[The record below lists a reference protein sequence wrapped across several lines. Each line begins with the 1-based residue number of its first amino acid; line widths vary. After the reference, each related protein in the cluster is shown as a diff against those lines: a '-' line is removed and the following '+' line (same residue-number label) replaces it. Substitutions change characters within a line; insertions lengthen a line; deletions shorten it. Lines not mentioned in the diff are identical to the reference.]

1 MINIPTTER
10 AQRLV
15 TEIFEFAIRNNAVP
29 TTRSETGKKP
39 TFFVWYS
46 GHTTGLTVRIFPNGW
61 SRRGEDEASD
71 IYLSANEYKTAEEI
85 EAELKQVLA
94 RMTAVMNVWKE
105 GEADAVQVG
114 N

>member
-1 MINIPTTER
+1 MRDLPTTER

-29 TTRSETGKKP
+29 TIRSETGKKP

-94 RMTAVMNVWKE
+94 RMTEVMNEW
-105 GEADAVQVG
+105 EAKQHDK
-114 N
+114 

>member
-29 TTRSETGKKP
+29 TIRSEAGEKP

-46 GHTTGLTVRIFPNGW
+46 GHTTGLWVRIFPNGW
-61 SRRGEDEASD
+61 SRRGEGEASD

-94 RMTAVMNVWKE
+94 RMTEVMNAW
-105 GEADAVQVG
+105 EAKQHDK
-114 N
+114 

>member
-1 MINIPTTER
+1 MRDLPTTER

-29 TTRSETGKKP
+29 TTRSKAGEKP

-46 GHTTGLTVRIFPNGW
+46 GHTTGLCVRIFPNGW
-61 SRRGEDEASD
+61 SRGGEAEASD

-85 EAELKQVLA
+85 EAKLEQVLA
-94 RMTAVMNVWKE
+94 RMAEVMNVWKE

>member
-1 MINIPTTER
+1 MRDLPTTER

-15 TEIFEFAIRNNAVP
+15 TEIFEFAIRNNPVP
-29 TTRSETGKKP
+29 TTRTEAGEKP

-46 GHTTGLTVRIFPNGW
+46 GHTNGLWVRIFPNGW
-61 SRRGEDEASD
+61 SGSGEDEASD

-105 GEADAVQVG
+105 GEADAEQVG

>member
-15 TEIFEFAIRNNAVP
+15 TEIFELAIRNNAVP
-29 TTRSETGKKP
+29 TIRSETEEKP

-46 GHTTGLTVRIFPNGW
+46 GHTTGLWVRIFPNGW
-61 SRRGEDEASD
+61 SRREEGEASD

-94 RMTAVMNVWKE
+94 RMTEVMNVW
-105 GEADAVQVG
+105 EAKQHD